1 VFESREKLRDNLS
14 FIMIDKERSSVKEFF
29 MISYAFRK
37 GGRRLRGQR
46 KTK

>member
-1 VFESREKLRDNLS
+1 MFESREKLRDNLS

-37 GGRRLRGQR
+37 GGRHLRGP
-46 KTK
+46 KET